1 MDDLRTR
8 AKLVTVDAA
17 SVGADSIGTV
27 VSRAEFAETAA
38 RGEFPATLL
47 LDLDRLES
55 GDGGEVTARARVA
68 VDWDE
73 DAIDQLLASTDYD
86 EIALWFD
93 ARELAPAFD
102 EVEGHGLREKAAV
115 LAITAAA
122 AGASVAPASARTVQA
137 AVGPSHSAGVVSTQ
151 APAVQTPTGAERG
164 QQMNQEISAGQAQ
177 APSAVSGGSDI
188 STPSTGEIAGIAAGA
203 ALLISAAGFGIARRR
218 TPPAQ
223 PA

>member
-17 SVGADSIGTV
+17 SVGANSIGTV

-55 GDGGEVTARARVA
+55 GDGGDVTARARVA

-73 DAIDQLLASTDYD
+73 DTLDQLLASTEYD

-93 ARELAPAFD
+93 SRELAQAFD
-102 EVEGHGLREKAAV
+102 EVEGHGLRQKAAV

-122 AGASVAPASARTVQA
+122 AGASVTPASARVVQA
-137 AVGPSHSAGVVSTQ
+137 AVGPSHSAGVVSSQ
-151 APAVQTPTGAERG
+151 APAVQPPMGVQRG
-164 QQMNQEISAGQAQ
+164 LQMNQEISSAQ
-177 APSAVSGGSDI
+177 APSTVSSGSDV
-188 STPSTGEIAGIAAGA
+188 STPSTGELAGIAAGV
-203 ALLISAAGFGIARRR
+203 ALLISAAGFGVARRR

>member
-27 VSRAEFAETAA
+27 VSRAEVAETAA

-55 GDGGEVTARARVA
+55 EDGGEVTARARVA

-73 DAIDQLLASTDYD
+73 DTLDQLLASTEYD

-93 ARELAPAFD
+93 SRELAQAFD
-102 EVEGHGLREKAAV
+102 EVEAHGLREKAAV
-115 LAITAAA
+115 LAVTAAA
-122 AGASVAPASARTVQA
+122 AGAAVTPASARTVQA
-137 AVGPSHSAGVVSTQ
+137 AVGPGHSTAGSVSSQ
-151 APAVQTPTGAERG
+151 ASAVQTPMGFERG
-164 QQMNQEISAGQAQ
+164 LQMNQEISSGQ
-177 APSAVSGGSDI
+177 APSTVSGRSDV
-188 STPSTGEIAGIAAGA
+188 STPSTGEIVGIAAGA
-203 ALLISAAGFGIARRR
+203 ALLISAAGFGVARRR